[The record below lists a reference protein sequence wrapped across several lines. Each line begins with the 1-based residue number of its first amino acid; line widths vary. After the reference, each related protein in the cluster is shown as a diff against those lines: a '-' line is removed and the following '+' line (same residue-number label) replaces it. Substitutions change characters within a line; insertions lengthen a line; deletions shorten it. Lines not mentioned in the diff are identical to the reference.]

1 MQTKEQD
8 KNPQEQ
14 LNEGSYAIYLK
25 KELRVLTVKMI
36 EELRKRL
43 DALIEKI
50 QEMFNEETENKQR

>member
-1 MQTKEQD
+1 MKEQD

-14 LNEGSYAIYLK
+14 LNEGSQAIYLK